1 MLSLLESSFE
11 GKFAVRALKFPNLM
25 WYLPKLL
32 PKHAAAILIRESDEV
47 LEKLETAIAD
57 EPWVFGFSPILRW
70 QLKIIG
76 CEAWL
81 ESFKQCNLLAEM
93 PDHIRD
99 ALCIYHVM
107 KNDCRSY
114 GHTYL
119 YENYMKRSRSFQ
131 GYIVKDWNK
140 AYKFLEKHYVILK
153 DGNRMYLRRYWKY
166 EQMIAD
172 SLAEL
177 QQRESWSIDFD
188 WAGHKDFQTD
198 GEQQQACRMMCENP
212 ITVMSGKGGC
222 GKTHVVSRV
231 FEAAAIEILKTLSDR
246 VKAGKEDEEDA
257 GIAEMS
263 GGRDD
268 DELFNV
274 PWDSADDRYS
284 EPNQTDTKKEPDA
297 DYQDADS
304 SEPKILEDPHILLT
318 APMGKAASLLGRRA
332 RLPAF
337 TLHQVMYSFY
347 NSEKDDHGKPV
358 NWKYSIVKALIVDES
373 SMVSV
378 QVFCTVLDILM
389 KHSELC
395 KVVFLGDINQL
406 PSIQPG
412 NFLTD
417 LYRSY
422 DAIGWSISLL
432 TNHRTESELI
442 IQNATRISKQ
452 LQPRF
457 DSNHGFHNICIND
470 IRNETLNETSFLS
483 TTLQQQESFEIDGAI
498 RNLLSSKEPRIQD
511 HRKSQ
516 FVAFRR
522 IDCERIN
529 ELCCKHYSSHP
540 TRNHKN
546 KLDFRK
552 GDKIC
557 MTQNANVCNLATKK
571 TVRLCNGE
579 IFFIMEYIEKIDE
592 KNRKTIEVTLQDE
605 DRTLRV
611 DFREVRK
618 KCKARHS
625 WARTI
630 HTYQGSESDTVI
642 YVVGGSYRQNWQHVY
657 TAVTRG
663 KYHVYIISS
672 MRNLQQAIDKIP
684 HKRNT
689 RLHELL
695 ADKLRK
701 MKDDDD
707 DDDDASMVE
716 MSSHVSSQNGGNQ
729 SQRFRKPLFSTQN
742 SSKAKTWLDRS
753 VQGADCNS
761 SKLYQGNGKSM
772 SEVRVEG
779 TNGFKGEDPKWKSA
793 YDICKLPNSNDSGK
807 LPNESSKLP
816 NDAGK
821 LPNDAMNLNS
831 SQDWDEWS
839 DSFGDKVLAFENE
852 ISDFP
857 EDKIDG
863 KIAEDDMDELVMPMT
878 GTTVIQ
884 DTTSQVHLPDGFPQ
898 GGFKEFQNQTSTAS
912 KKLFNSLET
921 RVAANSD
928 FKLASELFLNEA
940 KFRNT
945 DDNESIEDTTS
956 EGDLSTAT
964 SPSGSDK
971 GERSPRDH
979 MSNVLSPTRSKLS
992 CQVGKLLQINSPPKR
1007 SCDDS
1012 GEDISSVKVR
1022 KFSDINGGH

>member
-1 MLSLLESSFE
+1 MAGKRKTKFYEIITGRFMPEPDNAGEDDDADDDEEGDGEDVQWLDSREMNSVSGGASLVKPGNLPLKTVRIYRDDTKRPVSVRGKFLLSGPWWNTEVKVEKGGQAVKLMSGYPSYKICKKPTKDILSLFLIKGCCVEASHVQTFIDTTRQMGVKLSFNNLIESVEEFGKMKEEYAALAKNIQNMVLKSVE

-268 DELFNV
+268 D
-274 PWDSADDRYS
+274 D
-284 EPNQTDTKKEPDA
+284 
-297 DYQDADS
+297 

-630 HTYQGSESDTVI
+630 HTYQVRYIPGLEPFVL
-642 YVVGGSYRQNWQHVY
+642 
-657 TAVTRG
+657 TR
-663 KYHVYIISS
+663 Y
-672 MRNLQQAIDKIP
+672 M
-684 HKRNT
+684 
-689 RLHELL
+689 
-695 ADKLRK
+695 
-701 MKDDDD
+701 
-707 DDDDASMVE
+707 
-716 MSSHVSSQNGGNQ
+716 
-729 SQRFRKPLFSTQN
+729 
-742 SSKAKTWLDRS
+742 
-753 VQGADCNS
+753 
-761 SKLYQGNGKSM
+761 
-772 SEVRVEG
+772 
-779 TNGFKGEDPKWKSA
+779 
-793 YDICKLPNSNDSGK
+793 
-807 LPNESSKLP
+807 
-816 NDAGK
+816 
-821 LPNDAMNLNS
+821 
-831 SQDWDEWS
+831 
-839 DSFGDKVLAFENE
+839 
-852 ISDFP
+852 
-857 EDKIDG
+857 
-863 KIAEDDMDELVMPMT
+863 
-878 GTTVIQ
+878 
-884 DTTSQVHLPDGFPQ
+884 
-898 GGFKEFQNQTSTAS
+898 
-912 KKLFNSLET
+912 
-921 RVAANSD
+921 
-928 FKLASELFLNEA
+928 
-940 KFRNT
+940 
-945 DDNESIEDTTS
+945 
-956 EGDLSTAT
+956 
-964 SPSGSDK
+964 
-971 GERSPRDH
+971 
-979 MSNVLSPTRSKLS
+979 
-992 CQVGKLLQINSPPKR
+992 
-1007 SCDDS
+1007 
-1012 GEDISSVKVR
+1012 
-1022 KFSDINGGH
+1022 